1 MIWNNGFIVRVGL
14 LLLWEISF
22 HTCSLFLHMRYR
34 VSSWEGQ
41 MGLKTNIYSFVRAE
55 MKEEGNQEQTRIY
68 LNEISTRIV

>member
-1 MIWNNGFIVRVGL
+1 
-14 LLLWEISF
+14 
-22 HTCSLFLHMRYR
+22 
-34 VSSWEGQ
+34 